1 MKTDKV
7 KKIYKNIHTKLIN
20 EISLLDDSIKL
31 NNTKWRHIDSGGGI
45 SCKINGSK
53 YIEKAAINF
62 SSIRGNKLPE
72 SALEKSGVQEIR
84 KYNATG
90 VSVIIHPLN
99 PKTACS
105 HLNIRFFEAKH
116 KGGNVWWFGG
126 GFDLT
131 PYFITN
137 GDMLYWKNEARKLCD
152 KYDKSFYN
160 KFNSHCNDY
169 FYLPHRNEPR
179 GIGGIFYDQLNKN
192 DFEFCSSFSLDTANT
207 FIQAYSNLFNKRKD
221 QKFSKKQ
228 KRVSII

>member
-1 MKTDKV
+1 M
-7 KKIYKNIHTKLIN
+7 
-20 EISLLDDSIKL
+20 LDDSIKL

-131 PYFITN
+131 PTSLQMVI
-137 GDMLYWKNEARKLCD
+137 C
-152 KYDKSFYN
+152 
-160 KFNSHCNDY
+160 C
-169 FYLPHRNEPR
+169 
-179 GIGGIFYDQLNKN
+179 IGRTKPENYVISTIKVFTINLI
-192 DFEFCSSFSLDTANT
+192 LIVMTT
-207 FIQAYSNLFNKRKD
+207 FIFRIEMNRGVLEVYSMIN
-221 QKFSKKQ
+221 
-228 KRVSII
+228 